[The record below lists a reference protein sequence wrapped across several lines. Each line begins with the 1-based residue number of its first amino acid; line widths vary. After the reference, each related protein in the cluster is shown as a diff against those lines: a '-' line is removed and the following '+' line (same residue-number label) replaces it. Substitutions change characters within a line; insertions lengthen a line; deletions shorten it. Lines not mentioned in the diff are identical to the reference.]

1 VTLFATTSAVQSVKL
16 WAVGFTGLSKDALHV
31 YLGIAVWLLA
41 AAVLRRSITTLRPWL
56 VVLIVALGIEAFD
69 AFDDWVDLGRW
80 RYRAS
85 LHDVLNTMFWPTA
98 LALLARFTRLL
109 K

>member
-1 VTLFATTSAVQSVKL
+1 MSGPSFVQSLKL
-16 WAVGFTGLSKDALHV
+16 DIVGLTGLSKDALHV
-31 YLGIAVWLLA
+31 YTGLIVWLLA
-41 AAVLRRSITTLRPWL
+41 AALFRRSIATLRPWL
-56 VVLIVALGIEAFD
+56 AVLVVAVGIEAFD

-80 RYRAS
+80 RWKAS
-85 LHDVLNTMFWPTA
+85 LHDIVNTLFWPTV